1 MKAGNQSS
9 KSGKSS
15 RNERSPASGR
25 EPAAGRARPGAR
37 EKILAAALE
46 LFSVNGFDG
55 TTTRDIATRAGAN
68 LGLIQ
73 YYFGNKEA
81 LWKAVVDGVHEGLR
95 TSLAATGAGVES
107 PAQVASAIRSA
118 VYFAAKNPAFVRLMN
133 DEGKRKSARMR
144 WLVDRHGKPMFDALA
159 GFFSEARERG
169 FVPDAE
175 PLHLYYMFL
184 GAVGLIFSQAPE
196 CKRLTGTDPTVDE
209 AVIEAH
215 ADAVVALFVRNPT
228 MGTRG

>member
-46 LFSVNGFDG
+46 LFSVNGFD
-55 TTTRDIATRAGAN
+55 
-68 LGLIQ
+68 
-73 YYFGNKEA
+73 EA